1 MSSHLSRAER
11 ETVAVW
17 TEVDED
23 VRITSS
29 SPGQI
34 AKLRA
39 DERFRENPS
48 QYADGLTTEFVI
60 PVEEFTLTKAA
71 KRRMSE
77 AERAKR
83 GLSLFQSSGAG
94 AV

>member
-1 MSSHLSRAER
+1 MSSHLTRTER

-17 TEVDED
+17 TEVDEH
-23 VRITSS
+23 VHITSS

-39 DERFRENPS
+39 DDRFCEVSS
-48 QYADGLTTEFVI
+48 QYADGLTAEFVI
-60 PVEEFTLTKAA
+60 PVDEFTLTKAA

-83 GLSLFQSSGAG
+83 GLSLFQPNGAG
-94 AV
+94 AI